1 MLVIRT
7 WKGYPLIPQEV
18 VLNMKTTTTIRMSKH
33 KDLSYTQESNKK
45 IKCENMNL
53 NVQEVR
59 DLGTNPSPITIHF

>member
-1 MLVIRT
+1 MNLGRVPTYTSRGST
-7 WKGYPLIPQEV
+7 KHEDDNHNQNV
-18 VLNMKTTTTIRMSKH
+18 KTQRLELH
-33 KDLSYTQESNKK
+33 TQESNKK